1 MSSGNDTDDID
12 DIGCIEAINDL
23 YAYLDGELDDPEAV
37 AKFEH
42 HLEHC
47 AACYSRIELET
58 ALGRMIRRSG
68 AESSAPPQLQRRLRK
83 LIDDL

>member
-1 MSSGNDTDDID
+1 MSAGSDNHDID

-23 YAYLDGELDDPEAV
+23 YAYLDGELTDPETV
-37 AKFEH
+37 AKFEN

-58 ALGRMIRRSG
+58 ALGRLIRNS
-68 AESSAPPQLQRRLRK
+68 AEENAPVRLQRRLRK
-83 LIDDL
+83 LLDDL

>member
-1 MSSGNDTDDID
+1 MSAGSDNHDID

-23 YAYLDGELDDPEAV
+23 YAYLDGELTDPETV

-58 ALGRMIRRSG
+58 ALGRLIRNS
-68 AESSAPPQLQRRLRK
+68 AEENAPVRLQRRLRK
-83 LIDDL
+83 LLDDL

>member
-1 MSSGNDTDDID
+1 MSAGSDNHDSD

-23 YAYLDGELDDPEAV
+23 YAYLDGELTDPETV

-58 ALGRMIRRSG
+58 ALGRLIRNS
-68 AESSAPPQLQRRLRK
+68 AEENAPVRLQRRLRK
-83 LIDDL
+83 LLDDL

>member
-1 MSSGNDTDDID
+1 MSAGSDNHDID

-23 YAYLDGELDDPEAV
+23 YAYLDGELTDPETV

-58 ALGRMIRRSG
+58 ALGRLIRNS
-68 AESSAPPQLQRRLRK
+68 AEENAPVHLQRRLRK
-83 LIDDL
+83 LLDDL

>member
-1 MSSGNDTDDID
+1 MNGGSDNQNID

-23 YAYLDGELDDPEAV
+23 YAYLDGELTDPETV

-58 ALGRMIRRSG
+58 ALGRLIRNS
-68 AESSAPPQLQRRLRK
+68 AEENAPVRLQRRLRK
-83 LIDDL
+83 LLDDL

>member
-1 MSSGNDTDDID
+1 MSSGNDTD

-58 ALGRMIRRSG
+58 ALGRLIRNS
-68 AESSAPPQLQRRLRK
+68 AEENAPVRLQRRLRK
-83 LIDDL
+83 LLDDL

>member
-1 MSSGNDTDDID
+1 MSESSDRTEVD

-23 YAYLDGELDDPEAV
+23 YAYLDGELTDPEAV
-37 AKFEH
+37 TKFEH

-58 ALGRMIRRSG
+58 ALGRLLRDG
-68 AESSAPPQLQRRLRK
+68 ARDPAPPRLQKRLRK